1 MSRIAAS
8 REGLLSV
15 NQGEITLNRVLVSLL
30 CHPEREPK
38 ISLPENP
45 AYVVEINRTSGY
57 ADAVRAGIRRAIEL
71 DSDLVIADT
80 DGYHPAREIE
90 RLATLS
96 TGADLVKPYRNNI
109 GFQSNVFTYL
119 WSGTHMKSVKD
130 VTGGMYRMSNKFLR
144 SLPPLKSDDMTIHV
158 EILNIAAR
166 RGATIQ
172 QYPYESAMNDREN
185 SKRTRNYQLKLL
197 SALRR

>member
-1 MSRIAAS
+1 MS
-8 REGLLSV
+8 E
-15 NQGEITLNRVLVSLL
+15 TKLNKVLVSLL

-38 ISLPENP
+38 FSLPENP
-45 AYVVEINRTSGY
+45 AYVVEVNKTSGY
-57 ADAVRAGIRRAIEL
+57 GNAVRAAIRRAIDL

-90 RLATLS
+90 RLATVN
-96 TGADLVKPYRNNI
+96 TGADIVKPYRSNI

-130 VTGGMYRMSNKFLR
+130 VTGGMYRMSNAFLR
-144 SLPPLKSDDMTIHV
+144 SLPPLKSDDMTIHI
-158 EILNIAAR
+158 EILNIAVR

-172 QYPYESAMNDREN
+172 QYPYESASNDREN
-185 SKRTRNYQLKLL
+185 SNRTKHYQLKLL
-197 SALRR
+197 GALRR